1 MNTASQVKEAFEKA
15 SWKFKYIAEQPD
27 GSTIMAAGF
36 NGEKTVTNL
45 LIHIDAQDHT
55 VMIRAADIAKVPID
69 RKYDVLVV
77 LNQLNEKYRWSR
89 FYVDGNE
96 TINVQTDQ
104 ILAGESSGAIVMELI
119 LRINSIVNEAF
130 PEIMKAIWG

>member
-1 MNTASQVKEAFEKA
+1 
-15 SWKFKYIAEQPD
+15 
-27 GSTIMAAGF
+27 TIMAAGF

-119 LRINSIVNEAF
+119 LRINSIVNDAF

>member
-89 FYVDGNE
+89 FYVLLTLKHWLNDH
-96 TINVQTDQ
+96 
-104 ILAGESSGAIVMELI
+104 LAGESSGAIVMELI